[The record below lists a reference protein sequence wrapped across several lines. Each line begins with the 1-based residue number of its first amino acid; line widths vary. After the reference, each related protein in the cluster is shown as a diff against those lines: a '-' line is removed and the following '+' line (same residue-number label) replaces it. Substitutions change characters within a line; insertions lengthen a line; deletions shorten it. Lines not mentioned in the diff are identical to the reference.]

1 MTRGRLQSVGM
12 SAMSGL
18 LSGRGW
24 IVAAIAYDG
33 STGTDEE
40 RGGRCRVFPSRRVHS
55 RSPDGIVRC
64 IRPLDHRI
72 DRHGPITLW
81 GRLEEVAGGGEDIAY
96 AETDN
101 VVEGVVA
108 IIQSAQTVAR
118 TSLYQYVKFCRM
130 FPEIV
135 QTAPGQS
142 PQLLS
147 WSHYIE
153 LLRVKD
159 PDARA

>member
-1 MTRGRLQSVGM
+1 
-12 SAMSGL
+12 MSGL

-24 IVAAIAYDG
+24 IVAVATFDG

-40 RGGRCRVFPSRRVHS
+40 RGWSDRVFPSRRVHS
-55 RSPDGIVRC
+55 RSPDGIVR
-64 IRPLDHRI
+64 RLRLLDHQI
-72 DRHGPITLW
+72 ERHGPQILW
-81 GRLEEVAGGGEDIAY
+81 GRLEEVAGGGEVITH
-96 AETDN
+96 AETDD
-101 VVEGVVA
+101 VVEDVVA
-108 IIQSAQTVAR
+108 IIRSAQAAAR

-159 PDARA
+159 PDARLVRA